1 MWAARYDSAFT
12 NGYAEDLQVSIF
24 PPEAYPLAATEEDL
38 NKIMNG
44 INESFLI
51 AASPKTCL

>member
-38 NKIMNG
+38 KKK
-44 INESFLI
+44 L
-51 AASPKTCL
+51 